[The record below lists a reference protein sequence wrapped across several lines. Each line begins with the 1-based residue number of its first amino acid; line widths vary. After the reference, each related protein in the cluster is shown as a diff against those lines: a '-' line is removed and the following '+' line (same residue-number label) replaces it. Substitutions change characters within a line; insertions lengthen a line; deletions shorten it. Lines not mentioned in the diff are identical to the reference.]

1 MISQIAY
8 EIKGYEKIKTGLVLS
23 LFSEKLHILIIGDT
37 GLDKT
42 SLLKALSR
50 YSSKWILTSSQQ

>member
-37 GLDKT
+37 GLGKT

-50 YSSKWILTSSQQ
+50 YSSK